1 MSETCDFARQRLVE
15 GLRLREG
22 ATPFFGLEVRP
33 AMVDYR
39 PLKVEGQLGLRLPL
53 SDLLYRV
60 RLGLK
65 KDARERSSAEGF
77 FLG

>member
-1 MSETCDFARQRLVE
+1 
-15 GLRLREG
+15 
-22 ATPFFGLEVRP
+22 
-33 AMVDYR
+33 MVDDR
-39 PLKVEGQLGLRLPL
+39 SLKVEGQLCLHLSL